1 MFNLPRDERA
11 SVADWVEL
19 ELALNHE
26 IETLSKA
33 TVSSVIEGQT
43 GNAADEALLTDVW
56 RLLERRSELYHLSPF
71 SVEGNLVARVPE
83 VPISEAYLAC
93 LFFSLY
99 GVRTNRSD
107 PKILERIAA
116 ICIAEY
122 LGGQSYVFGWPPM
135 DDVPT
140 QIPERI
146 GELAAHMC
154 EKLAEYPAAKYK
166 DRGVDVVSWKPFE
179 TEGRGDHRSG
189 QIAILSQCAAGQD
202 WAKKKGDVPLDAWK
216 QYIHWAN
223 APVRGFV
230 VPGVIQDENWHDT
243 SVDCGVVFDR
253 ARICNNMPTPFP
265 DADLLAS
272 IRTWVEDEKAE
283 AAH

>member
-19 ELALNHE
+19 ELALNDE

-56 RLLERRSELYHLSPF
+56 RLLERRSQLYDLSPF
-71 SVEGNLVARVPE
+71 SVKGNLVARVAE
-83 VPISEAYLAC
+83 VPITETYLAC

-122 LGGQSYVFGWPPM
+122 LGGHSYVFGWPPIK
-135 DDVPT
+135 DVPT

-146 GELAAHMC
+146 EALAAQMR
-154 EKLAEYPAAKYK
+154 ERVAEYPAAKYK
-166 DRGVDVVSWKPFE
+166 DRGVDVVSWKPFK
-179 TEGRGDHRSG
+179 TEGGGDHRPG

-253 ARICNNMPTPFP
+253 ARICNNMPDPFP

-283 AAH
+283 AAL

>member
-1 MFNLPRDERA
+1 MFNLPRDERL

-19 ELALNHE
+19 ELALNE
-26 IETLSKA
+26 KIETLSKA
-33 TVSSVIEGQT
+33 TVASVIEQQT
-43 GNAADEALLTDVW
+43 GNAADEALITDIW
-56 RLLERRSELYHLSPF
+56 RLLERRAHLYRLSPF
-71 SVEGNLVARVPE
+71 NVVGNLVSRVE
-83 VPISEAYLAC
+83 GVAITETYLAC

-116 ICIAEY
+116 ICIAKY

-135 DDVPT
+135 EDVPT

-146 GELAAHMC
+146 EELA
-154 EKLAEYPAAKYK
+154 EKMRERFAEHPAAKYK
-166 DRGVDVVSWKPFE
+166 DRGVDVVSWKPFV
-179 TEGRGDHRSG
+179 TEGKGDHRSG

-223 APVRGFV
+223 PPIRGFV

-253 ARICNNMPTPFP
+253 ARICNYIPDPFP
-265 DADLLAS
+265 DADLLTS
-272 IRTWVEDEKAE
+272 IRAWVADEKAE
-283 AAH
+283 AAL

>member
-11 SVADWVEL
+11 SIADWVEL
-19 ELALNHE
+19 ELALNDE

-43 GNAADEALLTDVW
+43 GNAADETLLTDVW
-56 RLLERRSELYHLSPF
+56 RLLERRSELYHSSPF
-71 SVEGNLVARVPE
+71 NVQGNLVVRASE
-83 VPISEAYLAC
+83 VPITETYLAC

-122 LGGQSYVFGWPPM
+122 LGGQSYVFGWPTM
-135 DDVPT
+135 DNIPI
-140 QIPERI
+140 QIPARI
-146 GELAAHMC
+146 AELAKKMR
-154 EKLAEYPAAKYK
+154 ERVAEYPAAKYK
-166 DRGVDVVSWKPFE
+166 DRGVDLVSWKPFK
-179 TEGRGDHRSG
+179 TESRGDHRPG

-253 ARICNNMPTPFP
+253 ARICNNMPDPFP

-283 AAH
+283 AIL

>member
-1 MFNLPRDERA
+1 MFNLPRDERS
-11 SVADWVEL
+11 SVADWIEL
-19 ELALNHE
+19 ELAMNVA
-26 IETLSKA
+26 IDTMSKA
-33 TVSSVIEGQT
+33 TVASVIEQQT
-43 GNAADEALLTDVW
+43 GKAADEGLITDIW
-56 RLLERRSELYHLSPF
+56 RLLERRAELYRTSPF
-71 SVEGNLVARVPE
+71 SVEGNLVIRSGE
-83 VPISEAYLAC
+83 VPVTATYLAC

-99 GVRTNRSD
+99 GVRTKRSD

-140 QIPERI
+140 QIPQRI
-146 GELAAHMC
+146 EDLATKMR
-154 EKLAEYPAAKYK
+154 EKLAEYPSGKYK
-166 DRGVDVVSWKPFE
+166 DRGVDVVSWKSFQA
-179 TEGRGDHRSG
+179 EGSGEHRSG
-189 QIAILSQCAAGQD
+189 QVAILSQCAAGQD

-223 APVRGFV
+223 APIRGFV

-243 SVDCGVVFDR
+243 SVDCGLVFDR
-253 ARICNNMPTPFP
+253 ARICNYLPDPFP

-272 IRTWVEDEKAE
+272 IRTWIADEKAE
-283 AAH
+283 AAS